1 MAYSLHVFA
10 ALLLLPS
17 TVEPVTPVAPAP
29 IAPAPVAPAPIAPAP
44 VAPAPVAPA
53 PVAPPVAPAPIA
65 SAAVA
70 PATTGIV
77 TGAVTI
83 TRDSATGKPKADR
96 SGVVI
101 YLEAPMD
108 PEQED
113 RLLVE
118 VPPMHEVRQINKS
131 FVPAV
136 SAVIRGT
143 EVRFPNDDM
152 VFHNVFSL
160 SKVKRFDL
168 GLYKRGTTRS
178 VTLTRAGIID
188 VYCNIHPEM
197 AAKIL
202 VLDNPYFAVTAVDGS
217 FNINGV
223 PPGTYPFVAWQVRG
237 EPVRGEVVVSA
248 GAQARLDL
256 KLVETPQS
264 GAHTRK
270 DGSPYGRYN

>member
-1 MAYSLHVFA
+1 MAYSLHAFA
-10 ALLLLPS
+10 ALLLLAP
-17 TVEPVTPVAPAP
+17 TAELVTPVAPAP
-29 IAPAPVAPAPIAPAP
+29 IAPAPVAPAPIASAP
-44 VAPAPVAPA
+44 VTSAPVTSA
-53 PVAPPVAPAPIA
+53 PV
-65 SAAVA
+65 
-70 PATTGIV
+70 TTGIV

-83 TRDSATGKPKADR
+83 TRDSPTGRPKADR

-113 RLLVE
+113 RLLE
-118 VPPMHEVRQINKS
+118 ELPPVHEVRQINKS

-168 GLYKRGTTRS
+168 GLYKSGTTRS
-178 VTLTRAGIID
+178 VTLTRPGIID

-202 VLDNPYFAVTAVDGS
+202 VLDNPYFAVTGVDGS
-217 FNINGV
+217 FSIAGV
-223 PPGTYPFVAWQVRG
+223 PPGTYSFVAWQVRG
-237 EPVRGEVVVSA
+237 EPVRGEVIVSA